1 MSAQVSQ
8 RTRLIYAGL
17 AALWLLVVAWQ
28 SFEHQRVHR
37 AARAELVNRAKDI
50 SSTLGLVIRS
60 QRRFGG
66 FVSRDRIESAL
77 NLLIKPGDVSA
88 IALLSDS
95 GEIVASA
102 GSPLEPELK
111 AMVPS
116 AEYWGDHSVA
126 LMNLVDLGTNMTSET
141 DARNATIVV
150 PWNELSPFGSNRPT
164 GPPPPGG
171 PGREPP
177 PEGGPRPEPS
187 NGSLTDRTPSQG
199 LRAPV
204 ATPTEVADGTNG
216 VSGTNAVSRPR
227 GRPRRG
233 DGRFP
238 FNRPYWMSE
247 EDYKALVQKKG
258 VHSFVLVLPTLSMK
272 SATRQDL
279 WLRGILSAFAGV
291 SAIGLGLAWSNL
303 IRSADLEVRLARAA
317 ELNARLKEMN
327 LAAAGLAH
335 ETRNPL
341 NIIRGLAQLISKQS
355 AVSQETHARARDI
368 IAETDRVTAQLNEFI
383 NYSRPREV
391 RWSNLPLGNVVAEVV
406 RALTSDL
413 EDHDVEVKVM
423 PDLPMISGDEQLLR
437 QALFNLLL
445 NAVQAVPRGGHIEVA
460 GDRVGPSEF
469 QLEIRDDGPGV
480 PPEQRLEIFK
490 PYFTTREVG
499 TGLGLA
505 VVQQI
510 VLAHGWEIQC
520 LANQPTGAIFRLD
533 HLKIVART

>member
-8 RTRLIYAGL
+8 RTRFIYAGL
-17 AALWLLVVAWQ
+17 AALWVLVVAWQ
-28 SFEHQRVHR
+28 SFEHQRVR
-37 AARAELVNRAKDI
+37 GAARAELVNRAKDI
-50 SSTLGLVIRS
+50 STTLGLVIRS

-77 NLLIKPGDVSA
+77 NLLIKPGDLSG
-88 IALLSDS
+88 IALLNDA
-95 GEIVASA
+95 GDIVASA
-102 GSPLEPELK
+102 GAPLDLELK

-116 AEYWGDHSVA
+116 AEYWGNLTVA
-126 LMNLVDLGTNMTSET
+126 LMTPVDLGTNLTTEP
-141 DARNATIVV
+141 DARNTTTIVV
-150 PWNELSPFGSNRPT
+150 PWNEMSPFGTNRPP
-164 GPPPPGG
+164 GPPPPPGG

-177 PEGGPRPEPS
+177 PDGGPRADGPAGTNS
-187 NGSLTDRTPSQG
+187 DRSAQPAMRPPDGPPPDAVQ
-199 LRAPV
+199 
-204 ATPTEVADGTNG
+204 DGTNG
-216 VSGTNAVSRPR
+216 VARPR

-233 DGRFP
+233 EGRFP

-247 EDYKALVQKKG
+247 EDYRALVQKKG
-258 VHSFVLVLPTLSMK
+258 VHSFVLVLPTESMK
-272 SATRQDL
+272 STTRQDL
-279 WLRGILSAFAGV
+279 WLRGVLGVFASV
-291 SAIGLGLAWSNL
+291 SVIGLGLAWSNL

-341 NIIRGLAQLISKQS
+341 NIIRGLAQLISKQP
-355 AVSQETHARARDI
+355 AVSPETNARSRDI

-391 RWSNLPLGNVVAEVV
+391 RWSALPLANVVGEVV

-413 EDHDVEVKVM
+413 EDHQVKVEVM
-423 PDLPMISGDEQLLR
+423 PDLPVISGDEQLLR

-445 NAVQAVPRGGHIEVA
+445 NAVQAVPRGGQIEVA
-460 GDRVGPSEF
+460 GERTGPFEF
-469 QLEIRDDGPGV
+469 RLEIRDDGPGV

-505 VVQQI
+505 VVHQI
-510 VLAHGWEIQC
+510 VLAHGWEITC
-520 LANQPTGAIFRLD
+520 LANQPKGAVFRID
-533 HLKIVART
+533 HLKTAART

>member
-8 RTRLIYAGL
+8 RTRFIYAGL

-28 SFEHQRVHR
+28 SLEHQRVRR
-37 AARAELVNRAKDI
+37 AARTELVNRAKDI

-77 NLLIKPGDVSA
+77 NLLIKPGDVTA
-88 IALLSDS
+88 IALLSDA
-95 GEIVASA
+95 GEIIASA
-102 GSPLEPELK
+102 GAPLEPEIK

-116 AEYWGDHSVA
+116 AEYWGAHSVA
-126 LMNLVDLGTNMTSET
+126 LMNLVDLGTNLTSET
-141 DARNATIVV
+141 DNRNATIVV
-150 PWNELSPFGSNRPT
+150 PWNEMSPFGSNRPP

-177 PEGGPRPEPS
+177 PEVGPRPETPA
-187 NGSLTDRTPSQG
+187 GPMPDRPPQPG
-199 LRAPV
+199 QRGPEAP
-204 ATPTEVADGTNG
+204 TSELADGAT
-216 VSGTNAVSRPR
+216 SSTTNAAARPR

-233 DGRFP
+233 EGRFP

-247 EDYKALVQKKG
+247 EEYKDLVQKKG
-258 VHSFVLVLPTLSMK
+258 VHSFVLVLPTQSMT
-272 SATRQDL
+272 STTRQDL

-291 SAIGLGLAWSNL
+291 SAIGLALAWSNL

-341 NIIRGLAQLISKQS
+341 NIIRGLAQLISKQP
-355 AVSQETHARARDI
+355 AVSPETHERSRDI

-391 RWSNLPLGNVVAEVV
+391 RWSALPLDNIVAEVV

-413 EDHDVEVKVM
+413 EDHDVRVHVM
-423 PDLPMISGDEQLLR
+423 PELPVIRGDEQLLR

-445 NAVQAVPRGGHIEVA
+445 NAVQAVSRGGHIEI
-460 GDRVGPSEF
+460 VGERTGTSDF
-469 QLEIRDDGPGV
+469 RLEIRDDGPGV

-505 VVQQI
+505 IVQQI

-520 LANQPTGAIFRLD
+520 LAHQPKGAIFRLD
-533 HLKIVART
+533 HLKIAART

>member
-8 RTRLIYAGL
+8 RTRLIYVGL
-17 AALWLLVVAWQ
+17 AALWMLVVAWQ
-28 SFEHQRVHR
+28 SFEHQRVRH

-50 SSTLGLVIRS
+50 STTLGLVIRS

-77 NLLIKPGDVSA
+77 HLLIKPGDLSA
-88 IALLSDS
+88 IALLNDA
-95 GEIVASA
+95 GDIVASA
-102 GSPLEPELK
+102 GAPLELELK

-116 AEYWGDHSVA
+116 AEYWGDQTVA
-126 LMNLVDLGTNMTSET
+126 LMNPVDLGTNLTAEPDS
-141 DARNATIVV
+141 RNATIVV
-150 PWNELSPFGSNRPT
+150 PWNEMSPFGSNRPP

-177 PEGGPRPEPS
+177 PDGGPRLE
-187 NGSLTDRTPSQG
+187 GSEAPNTDRPTPPG
-199 LRAPV
+199 FRGPDGPPA
-204 ATPTEVADGTNG
+204 EVSDGTNG
-216 VSGTNAVSRPR
+216 VTRPR

-233 DGRFP
+233 EGRFP

-247 EDYKALVQKKG
+247 EDYRALVQKKG
-258 VHSFVLVLPTLSMK
+258 VHSFVLVLPIESMK
-272 SATRQDL
+272 AATRQDL
-279 WLRGILSAFAGV
+279 WLRGVLGVFATV
-291 SAIGLGLAWSNL
+291 SVIGLGLAWSNL

-355 AVSQETHARARDI
+355 AVTPETHDRARDI
-368 IAETDRVTAQLNEFI
+368 VAETDRVTAQLNEFI

-391 RWSNLPLGNVVAEVV
+391 RWSALPLANVVAEVV

-413 EDHDVEVKVM
+413 EDHEVKVEVM
-423 PDLPMISGDEQLLR
+423 PDLPVISGDEQLLR

-445 NAVQAVPRGGHIEVA
+445 NAVQAVPRGGHIEVGGERQGA
-460 GDRVGPSEF
+460 SDFR
-469 QLEIRDDGPGV
+469 LEIRDDGPGV
-480 PPEQRLEIFK
+480 PLEQRLEIFK

-505 VVQQI
+505 IVHQI

-520 LANQPTGAIFRLD
+520 LGNVPKGAIFRID
-533 HLKIVART
+533 HLKIAART